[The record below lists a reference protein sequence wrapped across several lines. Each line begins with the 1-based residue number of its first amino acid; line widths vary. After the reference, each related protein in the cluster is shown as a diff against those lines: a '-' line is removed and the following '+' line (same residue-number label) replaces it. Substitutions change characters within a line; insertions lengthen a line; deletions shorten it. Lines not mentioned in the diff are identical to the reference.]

1 MLSPMLGLDDW
12 IASLAH
18 GEGLVVVAVVAVAL
32 GLRHATDPDHLA
44 AVGALVAG
52 DDRGRGRAARLGLAW
67 GAGHATSLF
76 ALGLPVVLYRAYLPE
91 SLQRAAEVAVGVVIC
106 LLAASLLLRRGHGHR
121 PARTPL
127 RALGIGL
134 LHGAAGSAGVGI
146 LLLAAIGSGWLGV
159 GGLAL
164 FAACTALSMAALS
177 TGLGTVLAARRA
189 QALMPAFAAATLV
202 FGAWYAVAAAS
213 L

>member
-1 MLSPMLGLDDW
+1 MLRAMLGLDDW

-18 GEGLVVVAVVAVAL
+18 GGGLLVVAAVAVAL
-32 GLRHATDPDHLA
+32 GVRHATDPDHLA

-52 DDRGRGRAARLGLAW
+52 DARATRPAARLGLCW
-67 GAGHATSLF
+67 GAGHAASLF
-76 ALGLPVVLYRAYLPE
+76 ALGLPVVLYRAYLPA

-106 LLAASLLLRRGHGHR
+106 LLAASLLLRRGHRHR
-121 PARTPL
+121 PARTPI

-146 LLLAAIGSGWLGV
+146 LLLAAIGSGWQAVAGLG
-159 GGLAL
+159 L
-164 FAACTALSMAALS
+164 FAACTAISMAALS

-189 QALMPAFAAATLV
+189 QALMPAFAAVTLV
-202 FGAWYAVAAAS
+202 FGAWYAVAAAA